1 MQGGIIQEEP
11 KEKAVEKKDSFA
23 KYTVKDSV
31 FTTIFRD
38 KKYLIQLYRA
48 LHPEATE
55 DALTDIT
62 IRNMLTNGIYNDL
75 GWGSGLGTKFYFWP
89 SSSRAGR

>member
-1 MQGGIIQEEP
+1 MQEEP
-11 KEKAVEKKDSFA
+11 KEKTVEKKETFA

-31 FTTIFRD
+31 FTMIFRD

>member
-1 MQGGIIQEEP
+1 M
-11 KEKAVEKKDSFA
+11 
-23 KYTVKDSV
+23 VKDSV
-31 FTTIFRD
+31 FTMIFRD